1 MSKGTTGGLSIQN
14 IRTEIC
20 RTSMSDIQDK
30 DKIDQVLGPV
40 DETFSC

>member
-1 MSKGTTGGLSIQN
+1 MSKGTTGGLSIQ
-14 IRTEIC
+14 IRTEIY

-40 DETFSC
+40 DGTFSY